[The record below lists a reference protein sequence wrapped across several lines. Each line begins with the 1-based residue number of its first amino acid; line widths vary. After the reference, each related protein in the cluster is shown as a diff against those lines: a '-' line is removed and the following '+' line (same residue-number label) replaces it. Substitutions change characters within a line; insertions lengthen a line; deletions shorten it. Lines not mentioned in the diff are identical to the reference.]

1 MIFATVHNIILQRR
15 RQLPKNKA
23 SASIFTTSPNL
34 NPMKRD
40 MRTQRR
46 DGFAQAAWL
55 LTLAIGGLLALT
67 SCDRPSTDAAQPAP
81 KRHVLATVYP
91 LADVVRQVAGDRVQV
106 DWLCEYG
113 NDPRDLKLSEEQ
125 KRLVHNADVIVT
137 SGFGDFWAGETLDIR
152 QQELRLVRP
161 DLTQTAAKLSADEHD
176 RGALWL
182 DPQIVKEVADT
193 VRERLVVLDGTHDQE
208 LRAAVAAFGKAI
220 DDLDAE
226 FRPKLAPLQ
235 GRKFLSLRPT
245 WVRLAAH
252 YGLVEIAP
260 INTDARGLS
269 DEDVRTLKLVARQE
283 GIDVLAIDASLLP
296 GIQRQ
301 IQQRTGLKLLL
312 LDPLGSSAPDG
323 RSTWIKIMRY
333 NLQELERGLK

>member
-1 MIFATVHNIILQRR
+1 MAIFRR
-15 RQLPKNKA
+15 L
-23 SASIFTTSPNL
+23 PNL
-34 NPMKRD
+34 NPMMRD
-40 MRTQRR
+40 MRTQVR
-46 DGFAQAAWL
+46 DRFAHVAL
-55 LTLAIGGLLALT
+55 FLALVAGSLALT
-67 SCDRPSTDAAQPAP
+67 GCDRQATDAAPPPP

-91 LADVVRQVAGDRVQV
+91 LADVVRQVVGDRVQI

-137 SGFGDFWAGETLDIR
+137 SGFGDYWAAETLDIR
-152 QQELRLVRP
+152 QQGLRLVRP
-161 DLTQTAAKLSADEHD
+161 DLMPTASKLSSDEHD
-176 RGALWL
+176 RGCLWL

-193 VRERLVVLDGTHDQE
+193 LRERLVVLDGTHEQE
-208 LRAAVAAFGKAI
+208 LRVAVAAFSKSI

-235 GRKFLSLRPT
+235 GRKFLALRPT

-260 INTDARGLS
+260 TNTDARGLS
-269 DEDVRTLKLVARQE
+269 DEDVRTLKHVARTE
-283 GIDVLAIDASLLP
+283 GTDLLAIDASLLP
-296 GIQRQ
+296 GVQRQ

-312 LDPLGSSAPDG
+312 LDPLGSSAPEG

-333 NLQELERGLK
+333 NLEQLERGLK

>member
-1 MIFATVHNIILQRR
+1 LLLLNNIILHRR

-23 SASIFTTSPNL
+23 SLSIFTRSPNL

-40 MRTQRR
+40 MQTQVR
-46 DGFAQAAWL
+46 DRFAHVAL
-55 LTLAIGGLLALT
+55 CLALVFGLLALT
-67 SCDRPSTDAAQPAP
+67 ACDRQSTDPAQPP
-81 KRHVLATVYP
+81 PRRHVLSAVYP

-106 DWLCEYG
+106 EWLCEYG
-113 NDPRDLKLSEEQ
+113 NDPRDLKLSDEQ
-125 KRLVHNADVIVT
+125 KRLVRNSDVIVT
-137 SGFGDFWAGETLDIR
+137 SGFGDYWAAETLDIR

-161 DLTQTAAKLSADEHD
+161 DLTPTASKLSADEHD

-182 DPQIVKEVADT
+182 DPQIAKEVADT

-208 LRAAVAAFGKAI
+208 LRTAVAAFQKSV

-260 INTDARGLS
+260 TNTDARGLS
-269 DEDVRTLKLVARQE
+269 DDDVRTLKRVARTE
-283 GIDVLAIDASLLP
+283 GTDVLAIDASLLP
-296 GIQRQ
+296 GVQRQ
-301 IQQRTGLKLLL
+301 LQQRTGLRLLL
-312 LDPLGSSAPDG
+312 LDPLGSSAPEG

-333 NLQELERGLK
+333 NLEQLERGLK